1 MKNRQWRLAAF
12 PEGLPEVGNW
22 TLAEADVPA
31 TGPGLMLV
39 QALYLDVAPYMRGRI
54 SPARNY
60 AAGVGIG
67 DLMVGGAIGRVLQ
80 SNADG
85 FAAGDIVVTDFA
97 FGWQE
102 YALLSPEAVRR
113 IDPEVAP
120 LPFWLDAFGLNG
132 VTAFL
137 ALFETGGMKA
147 GDTVVV
153 SAAAGSVGQVAGQLA
168 KIAGCRAVAVTSSD
182 EKAAWCRELGYDDV
196 VNYRTA
202 NDLPAALRA
211 ACPDGVDLFMDN
223 TAGPIHDAVMQNLA
237 AHARV
242 VVVGTVSLADRF
254 GQPDLGPRFL
264 RQILVARASVRGFLF
279 LDHQPSHERARS
291 RLLKWYGEGRIRS
304 KFDIAEGIEVVPS
317 AFLRVLTSRNLGKQV
332 VRVAPEP

>member
-1 MKNRQWRLAAF
+1 MRNRLWRLAAF

-22 TLAEADVPA
+22 TLAEAEVPA
-31 TGPGLMLV
+31 AGPGQLLV

-137 ALFETGGMKA
+137 ALFETGDMKA

-153 SAAAGSVGQVAGQLA
+153 SAAAGSAP
-168 KIAGCRAVAVTSSD
+168 TES
-182 EKAAWCRELGYDDV
+182 
-196 VNYRTA
+196 
-202 NDLPAALRA
+202 
-211 ACPDGVDLFMDN
+211 
-223 TAGPIHDAVMQNLA
+223 
-237 AHARV
+237 
-242 VVVGTVSLADRF
+242 
-254 GQPDLGPRFL
+254 
-264 RQILVARASVRGFLF
+264 RG
-279 LDHQPSHERARS
+279 
-291 RLLKWYGEGRIRS
+291 
-304 KFDIAEGIEVVPS
+304 
-317 AFLRVLTSRNLGKQV
+317 
-332 VRVAPEP
+332 